1 MLCSV
6 PSFNIKVNI
15 MRFREVKKLV
25 PHHTAP
31 KDKETEFELG
41 KAGGNGPGFR
51 DLSINEG
58 LVEPSLGPP

>member
-1 MLCSV
+1 M
-6 PSFNIKVNI
+6 NI
-15 MRFREVKKLV
+15 MRSREVKKLV

-41 KAGGNGPGFR
+41 KAGGNGPGFG